1 MTVVRDTSRMGS
13 VLAVIMAAEA
23 LAPQVSRS
31 QTPNENARVLQE
43 VVVTGTLIRREE
55 MQILSPLTVITSAEI
70 ANSGLTQ
77 VGDVLRS
84 LSADNSGTIPTAFGS
99 GFAAGSSGVAL
110 RGLTVN
116 STLVLVNGRRVADYA
131 LADDGER
138 SFVDLNTLPLEAVDR
153 IEVLR
158 DGASSLYGA
167 DAIAGVVNII
177 MKASFQ
183 GSKIVAEAGTSQH
196 GGGNMG
202 RITATVGTGDLISD
216 RFNAFISFEYQ
227 KDGRI
232 IVGQRPFPFN
242 TNNLS
247 SIGGPNLIG
256 GQPSQFSGSRYG
268 SVTPGVLGT
277 PGDITTGIANLGA
290 LAQPLRACG
299 AGSTAVADSSG
310 SYCTENRAVQQDDQ
324 PAEERSGVYAKLT
337 FDLNSDLQA
346 YIDAS
351 FFQNEVIVDRPLA
364 QIQTGTPHN
373 TNNIALPPALVD
385 GRLNPNNPF
394 AASGQYALINY
405 EFGDIPSL
413 LTEANHVIR
422 FTAGFRGELA
432 GWDYDSALVINHTSL
447 ETTAQ
452 GFLSYSALT
461 SAINNGT
468 YNFINP
474 AANAQSVL
482 SALAPTLGK
491 VSTTDMDSLDLRL
504 SRRLLNLPGGPLGL
518 GLGAEAR
525 YEAQFD
531 PNLNP
536 HLDIEGLGVSQTAGH
551 RTSYA
556 AYAELDA
563 PIAGI
568 FAANVSGRY
577 DHYKDFG
584 RRFAP
589 KVGLEFTP
597 VNEAILRGTYSR
609 GFRAPSFAEN
619 GSSSAEGFA
628 SYTPPAS
635 YAATHN
641 NDGYVQQYSIAALTV
656 ANPKLKPETSDSFT
670 FGAVVKPV
678 KQLTVCAD
686 YYYIKKGNVIVQ
698 ASAAPA
704 LAAHFAGQ
712 PLPPGYSITA
722 DAPDPAFPTAL
733 ARPVVVQSPYINADS
748 LSTDGIDLSL
758 HFDFSLPASIRYTTD
773 AELTKILS
781 WKLVLPGGMS
791 QQYVGT
797 QGPYALSSG
806 AGTPRYRGKWSNT
819 VTKGSATVSL
829 IMYYTS
835 GFYMYAEDFAPRG
848 VCLESD
854 AGGKPFPPNCRTPGF
869 IDFDLTGSYRV
880 TDHFAAIGVIQNLL
894 DRPPPFNPLNYAAIN
909 YDPAYSQSG
918 IIGRY
923 FRLGLTYTH

>member
-1 MTVVRDTSRMGS
+1 MIVVRHTGRMGS
-13 VLAVIMAAEA
+13 ALAVIMAAEA
-23 LAPQVSRS
+23 LAPQASRS
-31 QTPNENARVLQE
+31 QTPNENAQVLQE
-43 VVVTGTLIRREE
+43 VVVTGTLIRRAE
-55 MQILSPLTVITSAEI
+55 MQMPSPLTVITSAEI
-70 ANSGLTQ
+70 ANSGFTQ
-77 VGDVLRS
+77 VADVLRS

-131 LADDGER
+131 LADDGQR

-167 DAIAGVVNII
+167 DAIAGVINII
-177 MKASFQ
+177 MRSSFQ
-183 GSKIVAEAGTSQH
+183 GVKIEAEAGTSQH

-202 RITATVGTGDLISD
+202 RVSATAGTGDLISD

-232 IVGQRPFPFN
+232 TVGQRPFPFN
-242 TNNLS
+242 TDNLS

-256 GQPSQFSGSRYG
+256 GQPSQFTGSKYG
-268 SVTPGVLGT
+268 SVTPGILGT
-277 PGDITTGIANLGA
+277 PGDITTGIANPGA
-290 LAQPLRACG
+290 LVQPLRACG

-310 SYCTENRAVQQDDQ
+310 SYCTENRAVQQDHQ
-324 PAEERSGVYAKLT
+324 PAEERAGVYAKLT

-364 QIQTGTPHN
+364 QIQTSTPHN
-373 TNNIALPPALVD
+373 TNNIALPPVLAD
-385 GRLNPNNPF
+385 GHLNPNNPF

-405 EFGDIPSL
+405 EFGDIPPL
-413 LTEANHVIR
+413 LTEANHVTR
-422 FTAGFRGELA
+422 FTAGLRGEFA

-447 ETTAQ
+447 KTTAQ

-468 YNFINP
+468 YNFVNP
-474 AANAQSVL
+474 AANARSVL
-482 SALAPTLGK
+482 TALAPTLRK
-491 VSTTDMDSLDLRL
+491 VSTTDMNSLDLRL

-525 YEAQFD
+525 HETQFD

-536 HLDIEGLGVSQTAGH
+536 DLDIEGLGVSQTAGS
-551 RTSYA
+551 RTIYA
-556 AYAELDA
+556 VYAELDA
-563 PIAGI
+563 PIVEM
-568 FAANVSGRY
+568 FEANVSGRY
-577 DHYKDFG
+577 DHYRDFG
-584 RRFAP
+584 GKFVP
-589 KVGLEFTP
+589 KVGFKFTP
-597 VNEAILRGTYSR
+597 VNEVILRGTYTR
-609 GFRAPSFAEN
+609 GFRAPSFAES

-628 SYTPPAS
+628 NYTPSAS

-641 NDGYVQQYSIAALTV
+641 NDGYVQQYSIATVTV

-678 KQLTVCAD
+678 KQLTASAD
-686 YYYIKKGNVIVQ
+686 YYRIEKGGVIVQ
-698 ASAAPA
+698 ASSAPA
-704 LAAHFAGQ
+704 LAAYFAGQ
-712 PLPPGYSITA
+712 PLPTAYSITA
-722 DAPDPAFPTAL
+722 DAPDPAFPSAL
-733 ARPVVVQSPYINADS
+733 ARPVVVQSPYVNANS
-748 LSTDGIDLSL
+748 LRTDGIDLNL
-758 HFDFSLPASIRYTTD
+758 HLDLSLPANMRYTSD
-773 AELTKILS
+773 SEMTKILS
-781 WKLVLPGGMS
+781 WKLVLPGGTS

-797 QGPYALSSG
+797 QGPYAVSSG

-819 VTKGSATVSL
+819 VTKGSATASL

-835 GFYMYAEDFAPRG
+835 GIYMYAEDFAPRG

-880 TDHFAAIGVIQNLL
+880 TDHFAVIGVIQNLL

-909 YDPAYSQSG
+909 YNPAYSQAG

-923 FRLGLTYTH
+923 FRLGLTYTL